1 MRKKTTIILIIII
14 LVQILIRIYFG
25 YQKQYFHM
33 DEMYSYGLMNYNKLN
48 IADNEDFLNKW
59 HNKEYFE
66 DYLEVNNNEIYNIK
80 PVYENQKND
89 VHPPLYYLLLRISAT
104 FTINKFTKW
113 TGILLNITIFIIS
126 SIMVYLISKELFK
139 NKIYAHK
146 ATCDLC
152 TLMLPDSGHIQEM
165 ESEWKNKK
173 RLRKGEQPLPP
184 LYTAEDA
191 IDCQELFVPIKYDEI
206 IQIDENINVR
216 FNDAGHM
223 LGSSIIEVWVKEN
236 GKETKTV
243 FSGDIGNNDIP
254 LLSSPTMIEDADYL
268 VMEST
273 YGSRLHI
280 KNDQKAEMFLNVVSE
295 TIDNGGTV
303 VIPSFA
309 VGRTQEILYELNK
322 IKENTDD
329 PEFMRKYKTLMR
341 VPVYVDSPLA
351 ISATEIFKQNT
362 DLFDDE
368 TKEEMEKGDH
378 PLDFPGLKFTPTAD
392 ESKALNESNEPSII
406 ISASGMCDVGRIK
419 HHLKHNIWNPKS
431 TILFVG
437 YQAPG
442 TLGYSIVNGAK
453 KVTIFGE
460 EFAVKARIEY
470 IEGYSGHADQEWLM
484 NFVYSFISKPRHIFL
499 VHGEEESQEV
509 LKEKITDGTEIGVSI
524 PEYGET
530 YELEGETKLVN
541 KIKVRKATSLR
552 QEVLARL
559 NKLQRE
565 LVDMDASVK
574 QDVEDTNLRD
584 EDMFRINEKIKD
596 LEKQILNIIEG

>member
-1 MRKKTTIILIIII
+1 M
-14 LVQILIRIYFG
+14 
-25 YQKQYFHM
+25 
-33 DEMYSYGLMNYNKLN
+33 
-48 IADNEDFLNKW
+48 
-59 HNKEYFE
+59 
-66 DYLEVNNNEIYNIK
+66 
-80 PVYENQKND
+80 EN
-89 VHPPLYYLLLRISAT
+89 
-104 FTINKFTKW
+104 
-113 TGILLNITIFIIS
+113 
-126 SIMVYLISKELFK
+126 
-139 NKIYAHK
+139 
-146 ATCDLC
+146 
-152 TLMLPDSGHIQEM
+152 
-165 ESEWKNKK
+165 EWKNKK
-173 RLRKGEQPLPP
+173 RIRKGEQQLPP

-191 IDCQELFVPIKYDEI
+191 INCQEIFVPVKYDEI

-223 LGSSIIEVWVKEN
+223 LGSSIIEIWANED
-236 GKETKTV
+236 GKETKAV
-243 FSGDIGNNDIP
+243 FTGDLGNNDLP
-254 LLSSPTMIEDADYL
+254 LLSSPTMIENCDYL

-280 KNDQKAEMFLNVVSE
+280 KNNQKAEIFLNVVSE

-322 IKENTDD
+322 IKENTSDE
-329 PEFMRKYKTLMR
+329 EFIRKYKTLMR

-368 TKEEMEKGDH
+368 IKEEMEKGDN
-378 PLDFPGLKFTPTAD
+378 PLEFPGLKFTQTAD
-392 ESKALNESNEPSII
+392 ESKALNEMSESSII

-419 HHLKHNIWNPKS
+419 HHLKHNIWNPNS

-460 EFAVKARIEY
+460 EFAVNARIEY

-484 NFVYSFISKPRHIFL
+484 NFVYSFISKPTHIFL
-499 VHGEEESQEV
+499 VHGEEESQDV
-509 LKEKITDGTEIGVSI
+509 LRDKIVEETGIGVTI

-530 YELEGETKLVN
+530 YELTGDTKLVG
-541 KIKVRKATSLR
+541 KIRVRKAKSMR
-552 QEVLARL
+552 QEILARL

-565 LVDMDASVK
+565 IKDMDASVK
-574 QDVEDTNLRD
+574 EDVENTELHD

-596 LEKQILNIIEG
+596 LEQQILNIIEG